1 MVQHTTVSNFLST
14 SSLVPSFTTTT
25 YTFAARTVSN
35 TPQNSV
41 LRVYVPSQVTVG
53 SNPAPACSGDGTG
66 LPSSLTCTYN
76 SALGYFEIT
85 NAFPTLTSY
94 PPRDFT
100 VSITNLQNPSTAT
113 PSSSFKLETRTSSGG
128 LIDGLN
134 SGMTVTVQCNAP
146 CATCNANAP
155 S

>member
-1 MVQHTTVSNFLST
+1 MAGYQNPSNTNAPTSNFSVLTVTSDELSNVQQYTGTLQVQTTTAATMVAHSTITDFLST

-41 LRVYVPSQVTVG
+41 LRVYVPSEVTVG
-53 SNPAPACSGDGTG
+53 TSPAPACNGDGTG

-76 SALGYFEIT
+76 TALGYFEVS
-85 NAFPTLTSY
+85 NAFPTLASY

-100 VSITNLQNPSTAT
+100 ISITNL
-113 PSSSFKLETRTSSGG
+113 
-128 LIDGLN
+128 
-134 SGMTVTVQCNAP
+134 
-146 CATCNANAP
+146 
-155 S
+155 